1 MQIPE
6 LPPRFIFS
14 INITIT
20 ITITYSYLLG
30 EYVRTRQMY
39 NGFPVYKL
47 EGSSYFFF
55 YSQTGFWM
63 VDSVLG
69 GSGMLSSGLSG
80 LRVPSATGW
89 RYFENGRWIV
99 ENSLTWRAGWGNRV
113 IST

>member
-1 MQIPE
+1 M
-6 LPPRFIFS
+6 
-14 INITIT
+14 
-20 ITITYSYLLG
+20 
-30 EYVRTRQMY
+30 RTRQMY

-47 EGSSYFFF
+47 EGSAYFFF

-80 LRVPSATGW
+80 LRVPSATGV

-99 ENSLTWRAGWGNRV
+99 ENRLTWRAGWGNRV

>member
-6 LPPRFIFS
+6 LPPRFIFT

-20 ITITYSYLLG
+20 FTYSHLLG
-30 EYVRTRQMY
+30 EYVRTRQMF

-47 EGSSYFFF
+47 EGSAHFFF
-55 YSQTGFWM
+55 YSHTGFWL

-69 GSGMLSSGLSG
+69 GSGMLSGAGSG
-80 LRVPSATGW
+80 LRVPAATGW

-113 IST
+113 ITT